1 LSEGGSLVRVTQRQ
15 RRRQSLR
22 RYLSTALDR
31 PALQVGRYLQEH
43 HDWRNVLTNGL
54 IGKVD
59 SNLVGY
65 DGQWPDVTTIG
76 LRNLSGLVNRDGTV
90 TLWATTSTASASG
103 DNGAAPNEV
112 VRITD
117 DVSAT
122 TVAARVAQEAFS
134 TVAGPTYGTVYRG
147 VTYVSSDCESEHH
160 FGDDDSQDR

>member
-1 LSEGGSLVRVTQRQ
+1 VTQRQ

-76 LRNLSGLVNRDGTV
+76 LRNLSGLVNRDVPLHCGRRPRRQA
-90 TLWATTSTASASG
+90 LL
-103 DNGAAPNEV
+103 
-112 VRITD
+112 
-117 DVSAT
+117 AT
-122 TVAARVAQEAFS
+122 TVLTLTRSCS